1 MAANSDPKQTDV
13 AAAPA
18 VGKVGASEHKSP
30 SFWRQIGQSKEFGV
44 FIALI
49 ILCVFMS
56 LASPYFAT
64 SKNIFNVLQGMSTIA
79 IVAIGETMVLVAGG
93 LDLSVGAVLAVGAM
107 VTARTMTYHGFHPWI
122 AFGAGLLAGDLW
134 NDHWSDY
141 HQGQDQPVHY
151 HTRHVEH
158 RTRARLPAGH
168 GFGRLGSQQRSD
180 A

>member
-1 MAANSDPKQTDV
+1 MAVQPNPKQSGAAT
-13 AAAPA
+13 AAATNN
-18 VGKVGASEHKSP
+18 ESP
-30 SFWRQIGQSKEFGV
+30 SVFRLAVQSKEFGV

-107 VTARTMTYHGFHPWI
+107 VTARTMTYYGFHPWI
-122 AFGAGLLAGDLW
+122 AFGAGLLSGLI
-134 NDHWSDY
+134 
-141 HQGQDQPVHY
+141 
-151 HTRHVEH
+151 
-158 RTRARLPAGH
+158 
-168 GFGRLGSQQRSD
+168 FGTITGLIITKGKINPFITTLGMLSIGRGL
-180 A
+180 AYLLATGLEGTVV